1 MPRNESDQPLP
12 SGLHWVLMT
21 VFLCLL
27 GIMLGSGL
35 AALHDLNQMHVAE
48 EGARRLLADRS
59 QQEMLS
65 QLDALRRLFAQN
77 DVLDSIE
84 MEMLRQADEV
94 RAWND
99 RQLRLMDRD
108 MVVQFGDLQA
118 GLTRSIALSL
128 ASGFLLIGA
137 SMLYILR
144 LESQIRTRYGELSR
158 SRGELEQLSAALV
171 DAQETERR
179 NISRELHD
187 EVGQTL
193 GALLV
198 DVGRLSA
205 ALPDTQPEAREQ
217 VSHMKS
223 VAERAVQS
231 VRNLALLLR
240 PQMLDDLGLVPALEW
255 QGREVSR
262 TSPVE
267 VDVQSQ
273 NVPDDLPDDYK
284 VTIYRLVQEALNN
297 AVRHS
302 GARNARV
309 QVAQSDH
316 HIDVQ
321 VRDDGHGFDPKRQRG
336 LGILGMEERVRRLGG
351 TLAIDSHPGQGT
363 TVRAELP
370 I

>member
-1 MPRNESDQPLP
+1 M
-12 SGLHWVLMT
+12 HWILMS

-35 AALHDLNQMHVAE
+35 AALHDLNEMHAAE
-48 EGARRLLADRS
+48 QGARRQLADRS
-59 QQEMLS
+59 EQEMLA
-65 QLDALRRLFAQN
+65 QLDALRRMFALN
-77 DVLDSIE
+77 DVPDSME
-84 MEMLRQADEV
+84 MEIMRQSDQL

-99 RQLRLMDRD
+99 RQLHLTDRD
-108 MVVQFGDLQA
+108 MVAQFADLQA

-144 LESQIRTRYGELSR
+144 LESQIHTRYGELAR

-205 ALPDTQPEAREQ
+205 ALPQGQPELQEQ
-217 VSHMKS
+217 VGHMKS

-240 PQMLDDLGLVPALEW
+240 PGMLDDLGLVAALEW

-262 TSPVE
+262 TSPIE
-267 VDVQSQ
+267 VDVQAE
-273 NVPDDLPDDYK
+273 NVAEDLPDEYK

-309 QVAQSDH
+309 RVRQSEGWIEVAVS
-316 HIDVQ
+316 
-321 VRDDGHGFDPKRQRG
+321 DDGRGFDPKRQRG

-351 TLAIDSHPGQGT
+351 TLAIDSPPGQGT

-370 I
+370 V

>member
-1 MPRNESDQPLP
+1 
-12 SGLHWVLMT
+12 MT

-35 AALHDLNQMHVAE
+35 AALHDLNQMHAAE
-48 EGARRLLADRS
+48 QSARRVLADRS
-59 QQEMLS
+59 QQEMLA
-65 QLDALRRLFAQN
+65 QLDALRRLFARN
-77 DVLDSIE
+77 EVLDSME
-84 MEMLRQADEV
+84 MEILRQSDQLRE
-94 RAWND
+94 WNNQ
-99 RQLRLMDRD
+99 QLRLTDRD
-108 MVVQFGDLQA
+108 MVVQFAELQA
-118 GLTRSIALSL
+118 GLTRSIALAL
-128 ASGFLLIGA
+128 TSGFLLIGA
-137 SMLYILR
+137 GMLYILR
-144 LESQIRTRYGELSR
+144 LESQIRTRYGEVAR

-198 DVGRLSA
+198 DAGRLSA
-205 ALPDTQPEAREQ
+205 ALPDTQPEIREQ

-240 PQMLDDLGLVPALEW
+240 PGMLDDLGLVAALEW

-262 TSPVE
+262 SSTVE

-273 NVPDDLPDDYK
+273 NVAEDLPDDYK

-297 AVRHS
+297 AVRHA

-309 QVAQSDH
+309 RVAQADH
-316 HIDVQ
+316 RIDVT
-321 VRDDGHGFDPKRQRG
+321 VIDDGRGFDPKRQRG

-351 TLAIDSHPGQGT
+351 TLAIDSRPGQGT